1 VRAGLYLAVAVLLAV
16 AGCSSSE
23 TEAETSPRV
32 VDGIELVRMPPPAL
46 ERCRAGKLVG
56 RACPALVPSSLWG
69 DRPDW
74 SQQRGGF
81 PFSGAF
87 ELSAG
92 AEHAE
97 PSLDRPPRFV
107 HLLILGG
114 DQAAN
119 PRFKWPPAADA
130 VAVGD
135 GLRRL
140 HRAHALALGRRTWG
154 GLEGELV
161 LAPPFGAGG
170 IAGNHLVFRW
180 RKGSSYYAVTLHS
193 WEPFTETVKVLR
205 ALIGSVPG

>member
-1 VRAGLYLAVAVLLAV
+1 VRTGLCLAVAVLLTV
-16 AGCSSSE
+16 AGCSSGA

-32 VDGIELVRMPPPAL
+32 VDGIELVRMPSPAL

-56 RACPALVPSSLWG
+56 QACPALIPSSLWR

-81 PFSGAF
+81 PFPGAF

-92 AEHAE
+92 AEHPE

-119 PRFKWPPAADA
+119 PGFKWPSAADA
-130 VAVGD
+130 VAVRN

-154 GLEGELV
+154 GREGELV
-161 LAPPFGAGG
+161 FAPSFGARG
-170 IAGNHLVFRW
+170 IAGNHVVFRW
-180 RKGSSYYAVTLHS
+180 RRGSSFYAVTLHS

-205 ALIGSVPG
+205 ALVGSVPG